1 MKKERKNIK
10 RLLKKNKALKRQKK
24 AEKEKQDKAELW
36 TQLKATNKE
45 FKKIN
50 EALKSFKNVKNNI
63 KINSK

>member
-1 MKKERKNIK
+1 MKKERKNDK

-50 EALKSFKNVKNNI
+50 EA
-63 KINSK
+63 